1 MIVSGQRGES
11 RGQAGDGRQWFPSSC
26 RGKMDIRAPIKCPRS
41 TLQGSDLQTESWSQ
55 AKARD
60 GGAEEGAFGGGGPS
74 PARLSALTGACPHGA
89 CPRGGVSSRSGSSPG
104 RVLTRACPHWGGSS
118 SGRVLTGRVLTGA
131 GPHLGVSS
139 RGRVL
144 AERVLMGGRVLT
156 GHTLPGACLHR
167 VSAAQSWGT
176 LTLRDCSVLPAYLPT
191 CFRFWSSLS
200 FVSR

>member
-11 RGQAGDGRQWFPSSC
+11 GGQAGDGWQWFPSSC

-55 AKARD
+55 AKAWD

-104 RVLTRACPHWGGSS
+104 RVLIGACPHGGGSS
-118 SGRVLTGRVLTGA
+118 PGRVLAGACPRRAGPHGGA
-131 GPHLGVSS
+131 GPHRAHPPGGVSS
-139 RGRVL
+139 TR
-144 AERVLMGGRVLT
+144 
-156 GHTLPGACLHR
+156 
-167 VSAAQSWGT
+167 
-176 LTLRDCSVLPAYLPT
+176 LRSPELGDSDP
-191 CFRFWSSLS
+191 
-200 FVSR
+200 